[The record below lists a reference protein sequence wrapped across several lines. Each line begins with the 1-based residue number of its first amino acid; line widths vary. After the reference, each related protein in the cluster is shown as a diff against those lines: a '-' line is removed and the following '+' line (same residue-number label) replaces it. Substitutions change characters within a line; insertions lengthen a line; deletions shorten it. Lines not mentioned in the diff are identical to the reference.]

1 MSYLVNDVF
10 PAGIVLPYA
19 GSTAPAGWLLCDG
32 TSYIRND
39 YLRLFNAIGTAH
51 GSLAGNAFSV
61 PDYRG
66 RFLRGTDNMGSGAAG
81 RDPNTA
87 TRTAATT
94 GGNTGNNV
102 GSVQDV
108 ATKTPTTAF
117 TTAAQTVTGSI
128 GGSDGTHTHEIRT
141 NSTNFY
147 IGNDSANFQ
156 RAGAASGIAPSVT
169 AGTQYAFST
178 TTNSGHGHGHTLSAP
193 SSTVNGGGDAETRPL
208 NAYVNYIIKI

>member
-51 GSLAGNAFSV
+51 GSLAGNAFNV

-87 TRTAATT
+87 TRTVANV

-102 GSVQDV
+102 GSVQTN
-108 ATKTPTTAF
+108 ATAKNGLGATAASSSVTGSAVGLDLILPSQAAGNQKIGF
-117 TTAAQTVTGSI
+117 YQDYLTVGAGYRAVDTMAIVNHEHTLNGTAAAQTITV
-128 GGSDGTHTHEIRT
+128 
-141 NSTNFY
+141 
-147 IGNDSANFQ
+147 
-156 RAGAASGIAPSVT
+156 ASS
-169 AGTQYAFST
+169 
-178 TTNSGHGHGHTLSAP
+178 
-193 SSTVNGGGDAETRPL
+193 DAETRPL

>member
-32 TSYIRND
+32 TSYIRDD

-51 GSLAGNAFSV
+51 GSNALNTFNV

-87 TRTAATT
+87 TRTVANA

-117 TTAAQTVTGSI
+117 NINKNQWNSDQIAHSH
-128 GGSDGTHTHEIRT
+128 GGWQVDVL
-141 NSTNFY
+141 
-147 IGNDSANFQ
+147 
-156 RAGAASGIAPSVT
+156 AGAIGANRTTLIHPIT
-169 AGTQYAFST
+169 GTREST
-178 TTNSGHGHGHTLSAP
+178 TTANSNWNSANA
-193 SSTVNGGGDAETRPL
+193 TVTGGGDAETRPL